1 MKPEVLI
8 VVSGG
13 VVEDVQ
19 ANLPGIEVTIN
30 DTDQQAVG
38 EPYTSTFEASCVTP
52 DGGQPGT
59 PLTETERERF
69 DKEMQSN
76 FESAKDAVQVLLHLI
91 SHTPA
96 AVAAF
101 RTWLEG
107 AEEDTAARQQEAEQ
121 ADTEDDWARY
131 REEEGLN
138 TLREKEES

>member
-1 MKPEVLI
+1 MRPAVLI

-13 VVEDVQ
+13 VVEVQ

-30 DTDQQAVG
+30 DTDQQGVG
-38 EPYTSTFEASCVTP
+38 EPYTRMFEASCVTP

-59 PLTETERERF
+59 PLTEAERERF

-96 AVAAF
+96 AAAAF
-101 RTWLEG
+101 REWLEG
-107 AEEDTAARQQEAEQ
+107 AEH
-121 ADTEDDWARY
+121 DWAAQY
-131 REEEGLN
+131 PGDSDWNREGHRSADDLN
-138 TLREKEES
+138 TTETNF

>member
-19 ANLPGIEVTIN
+19 ANLPSIEVTIN
-30 DTDQQAVG
+30 DTDQQGVG

-59 PLTETERERF
+59 PLSEAELERF
-69 DKEMQSN
+69 DREMQGN

-96 AVAAF
+96 AAAAF
-101 RTWLEG
+101 REWLEG
-107 AEEDTAARQQEAEQ
+107 AEEDTAAQSPDDSDGGRAGHRSG
-121 ADTEDDWARY
+121 DDVTPTETDF
-131 REEEGLN
+131 
-138 TLREKEES
+138 

>member
-1 MKPEVLI
+1 MKPEILI

-30 DTDQQAVG
+30 DTDQQRVG

-59 PLTETERERF
+59 PLSEAELERF
-69 DKEMQSN
+69 GKEMQGN

-96 AVAAF
+96 AAAAF
-101 RTWLEG
+101 REWLEG
-107 AEEDTAARQQEAEQ
+107 AEHDSAAQYP
-121 ADTEDDWARY
+121 DDSDWD
-131 REEEGLN
+131 REGHRSGDDLN
-138 TLREKEES
+138 TTETNF

>member
-30 DTDQQAVG
+30 DTDQQGVG
-38 EPYTSTFEASCVTP
+38 EPYTSTFEVSCVTP
-52 DGGQPGT
+52 DGGQSGT
-59 PLTETERERF
+59 PLSEAELERF
-69 DKEMQSN
+69 DREMQAN

-96 AVAAF
+96 AAAAF
-101 RTWLEG
+101 KEWLEG
-107 AEEDTAARQQEAEQ
+107 AEEDTAAQSPHDSDWDRSG
-121 ADTEDDWARY
+121 DD
-131 REEEGLN
+131 LN
-138 TLREKEES
+138 TNERDF